1 MVSFTKEVLR
11 YWSTL
16 NLSFSRQSSR
26 AIEYNGA
33 VIPADIPVFLVR
45 FLYTRMTMSSQ
56 LKMTLQNMWAANHD
70 PTHFHH
76 PHQFMPERFM
86 VENMPESDR
95 KGGTQ
100 HFAYGAGTRNCLGN
114 HIANRELYAMFV
126 RLILAFHIKPTTVP
140 KMYPELDTV
149 KCNAVPTSMVTQ
161 PKQFQVYLVP
171 REREK
176 LGKWIQQ
183 SWDATAH
190 LK

>member
-26 AIEYNGA
+26 PIEYNGA
-33 VIPADIPVFLVR
+33 VIPADIPVFL
-45 FLYTRMTMSSQ
+45 
-56 LKMTLQNMWAANHD
+56 NMWAANHD
-70 PTHFHH
+70 PEQFAH
-76 PHQFMPERFM
+76 PHQFVPERFM
-86 VENMPESDR
+86 NLPESER

-114 HIANRELYAMFV
+114 HIANRELYAMFI

-161 PKQFQVYLVP
+161 PKPFQVYLVP
-171 REREK
+171 REKDK
-176 LGKWIQQ
+176 LGKWIQE

>member
-1 MVSFTKEVLR
+1 
-11 YWSTL
+11 
-16 NLSFSRQSSR
+16 
-26 AIEYNGA
+26 
-33 VIPADIPVFLVR
+33 
-45 FLYTRMTMSSQ
+45 
-56 LKMTLQNMWAANHD
+56 MWAANHD
-70 PTHFHH
+70 PEQFAH

-86 VENMPESDR
+86 NLPESER

-114 HIANRELYAMFV
+114 HIANRELYAMFI

-161 PKQFQVYLVP
+161 PKPFQVYLVP
-171 REREK
+171 REKEK
-176 LGKWIQQ
+176 LGKWIQE